1 MITKKELFTYMS
13 EIYQEKFN
21 DSNSYVIFKEILEM
35 TDPKQLK
42 ELAELLHMDEQQR
55 LKYRYALSS
64 VALRELT
71 PHQVDQ
77 YLSVVEYALEHK
89 LKK

>member
-1 MITKKELFTYMS
+1 MITKKELFKYMS

>member
-1 MITKKELFTYMS
+1 MITKKELFKYMS

-42 ELAELLHMDEQQR
+42 ELAELLNMDEQQR